1 MHITVRIFLILI
13 SYISTEWKAY
23 TNCGYPMD
31 FAVREDTIFIATNGG
46 IRYFNPVDIEFSGN
60 TFELQHSSCFT
71 SVNGL
76 ARNII
81 TQVEI
86 DSKGGLWTVVK
97 DQGIYVKPP
106 GESNFFRYEL
116 PFQSIKDT
124 RSLKTQSN
132 FLIVGTNDGLFV
144 VDTKG
149 DYSVDNDQILPPQ
162 EILDTVKYFYE
173 DNDTIYITTGGEVYY
188 WSSGS
193 VSEFTLPYIS
203 GSLTAFAKEGN
214 IYAYGTGDELVFVS
228 GDSIYIYHTGK
239 TYNLQINK
247 DTVYAATYSGLLRLY
262 SQTMESLTTITTTSF
277 VVLDS
282 FIIYGAYFYSE
293 NYYEIG
299 SGLRIIKNGQNYR
312 EKQNVYF
319 NRYTSIRIGQ
329 DGKLWGGILTWK
341 ESRDI
346 LPSKLIYL
354 QNDSLFTVDSL
365 YQRDRAVRSLSI
377 DAENNIWCGTFSTN
391 GQGIIIYN
399 SDGQFIERITELP
412 SLIVCHIYTGND
424 TLIALFQDGIY
435 QLHKNGNGYTYS
447 LLYTVDYPTWVEPD
461 GGGKIWIGTENNGVL
476 VVDKNGNLLFHF
488 TETDFG
494 TPLINVIKHHHGITY
509 IGTGN
514 GLYQYNGTLTR
525 LCTGETRDIE
535 FYKNY
540 VWALQD
546 SALRVLTADDGKVVE
561 SFNASNSPFIPM
573 ETPFYKVRDVLEIDS
588 AGNLWVAGEEGLFYV
603 KVDYGLQTL
612 TDKLY
617 VYPNPATKGEPVY
630 IENAD
635 KKPAVYSL
643 DLRKIKI
650 ELTREGTRF
659 ILNTQEL
666 ERGLYM
672 IQVPGKKPAK
682 LFIK

>member
-1 MHITVRIFLILI
+1 MTVRIFLILI

-31 FAVREDTIFIATNGG
+31 FAVREDTVFIATNGG
-46 IRYFNPVDIEFSGN
+46 IRYFNPGDIEFSGN
-60 TFELQHSSCFT
+60 TFVLQHSSCFT

-76 ARNII
+76 PKNII
-81 TQVEI
+81 TQIEI

-106 GESNFFRYEL
+106 GESNFFSYEL
-116 PFQSIKDT
+116 PFQSIKNT

-132 FLIVGTNDGLFV
+132 FLFVGTNDGLFV
-144 VDTKG
+144 VETKG

-162 EILDTVKYFYE
+162 EILDTVKYFCE
-173 DNDTIYITTGGEVYY
+173 DNDTIYITTGEKIYY

-214 IYAYGTGDELVFVS
+214 IYAYGTGDEVVFVS

-247 DTVYAATYSGLLRLY
+247 DTVYAATYSGLLSLY
-262 SQTMESLTTITTTSF
+262 SQAMDSLITITTTSF

-282 FIIYGAYFYSE
+282 IIVYGAYFYSE

-312 EKQNVYF
+312 EEQDVYF
-319 NRYTSIRIGQ
+319 NRYTSIRMGQ

-447 LLYTVDYPTWVEPD
+447 LLYSVDYPTWVEPD
-461 GGGKIWIGTENNGVL
+461 GDGKIWIGTENNGVL
-476 VVDKNGNLLFHF
+476 VVDKNGSLLFHF

-494 TPLINVIKHHHGITY
+494 TPLINVIKHHKGITY

-514 GLYQYNGTLTR
+514 GLYQYNGTLTK
-525 LCTGETRDIE
+525 LCTGGTRDIE
-535 FYKNY
+535 FYKKY

-546 SALRVLTADDGKVVE
+546 SALRVLTQDGKVVK
-561 SFNASNSPFIPM
+561 SFNAGNSPFIPM

-588 AGNLWVAGEEGLFYV
+588 LGNLWVAGEEGLFYV

-617 VYPNPATKGEPVY
+617 VYPNPATKGELVY

-635 KKPAVYSL
+635 RKPIVYTL

-650 ELTREGTRF
+650 ELTREGTHF
-659 ILNTQEL
+659 ILNTRGL
-666 ERGLYM
+666 ERGLYI

>member
-1 MHITVRIFLILI
+1 MTVRIFLILI

-31 FAVREDTIFIATNGG
+31 FAVREDTVFIATNGG
-46 IRYFNPVDIEFSGN
+46 IRYFNPGDIEFSGN
-60 TFELQHSSCFT
+60 TFVLQHSSCFT

-81 TQVEI
+81 TQIEI
-86 DSKGGLWTVVK
+86 DSQGGLWAVVK

-106 GESNFFRYEL
+106 GESNFFSYKL

-124 RSLKTQSN
+124 RRLKTQSN

-173 DNDTIYITTGGEVYY
+173 DNDTIYITTRGGVYY

-262 SQTMESLTTITTTSF
+262 SQAMENLITTTTTSF

-282 FIIYGAYFYSE
+282 FIIYGTFFYSE
-293 NYYEIG
+293 NYYELG
-299 SGLRIIKNGQNYR
+299 PGLRIIKNGQNYR
-312 EKQNVYF
+312 EEQDVYF

-354 QNDSLFTVDSL
+354 
-365 YQRDRAVRSLSI
+365 
-377 DAENNIWCGTFSTN
+377 
-391 GQGIIIYN
+391 
-399 SDGQFIERITELP
+399 
-412 SLIVCHIYTGND
+412 
-424 TLIALFQDGIY
+424 
-435 QLHKNGNGYTYS
+435 
-447 LLYTVDYPTWVEPD
+447 
-461 GGGKIWIGTENNGVL
+461 
-476 VVDKNGNLLFHF
+476 
-488 TETDFG
+488 
-494 TPLINVIKHHHGITY
+494 
-509 IGTGN
+509 
-514 GLYQYNGTLTR
+514 
-525 LCTGETRDIE
+525 
-535 FYKNY
+535 
-540 VWALQD
+540 
-546 SALRVLTADDGKVVE
+546 
-561 SFNASNSPFIPM
+561 
-573 ETPFYKVRDVLEIDS
+573 
-588 AGNLWVAGEEGLFYV
+588 
-603 KVDYGLQTL
+603 
-612 TDKLY
+612 
-617 VYPNPATKGEPVY
+617 
-630 IENAD
+630 
-635 KKPAVYSL
+635 
-643 DLRKIKI
+643 
-650 ELTREGTRF
+650 
-659 ILNTQEL
+659 
-666 ERGLYM
+666 
-672 IQVPGKKPAK
+672 
-682 LFIK
+682 

>member
-1 MHITVRIFLILI
+1 MTVRIFLILI

-31 FAVREDTIFIATNGG
+31 FAVREDTVFIATNGG
-46 IRYFNPVDIEFSGN
+46 IRYFNPGDIEFSGN
-60 TFELQHSSCFT
+60 TFVLQHSSCFT

-81 TQVEI
+81 TQIEI
-86 DSKGGLWTVVK
+86 DSQGGLWAVVK

-106 GESNFFRYEL
+106 GESNFFSYKL

-561 SFNASNSPFIPM
+561 SFNAGNSPFIPM

-666 ERGLYM
+666 ERGLYI

>member
-1 MHITVRIFLILI
+1 MYMTVRIFLILI

-31 FAVREDTIFIATNGG
+31 FAVREDTVFIATNGG
-46 IRYFNPVDIEFSGN
+46 IRYFNPGDIEFSGN
-60 TFELQHSSCFT
+60 TFVLQHSSCFT

-76 ARNII
+76 PKNII
-81 TQVEI
+81 TQIEI

-106 GESNFFRYEL
+106 GESNFFSYEL
-116 PFQSIKDT
+116 PFQSIKNT

-132 FLIVGTNDGLFV
+132 FLFVGTNDGLFV
-144 VDTKG
+144 VETKG

-162 EILDTVKYFYE
+162 EILDTVKYFCE
-173 DNDTIYITTGGEVYY
+173 DNDTIYITTGEKVYY

-214 IYAYGTGDELVFVS
+214 IYAYGTGDEVVFVS

-247 DTVYAATYSGLLRLY
+247 DTVYAATYSGLLSLY
-262 SQTMESLTTITTTSF
+262 SQAMDSLITITTTSF

-282 FIIYGAYFYSE
+282 IIVYGAYFYSE

-312 EKQNVYF
+312 EEQDVYF
-319 NRYTSIRIGQ
+319 NRYTSIRMGQ

-447 LLYTVDYPTWVEPD
+447 LLYSVDYPTWVEPD
-461 GGGKIWIGTENNGVL
+461 GDGKIWIGTENNGVL
-476 VVDKNGNLLFHF
+476 VVDKNGSLLFHF

-494 TPLINVIKHHHGITY
+494 TPLINVIKHHEGITY

-514 GLYQYNGTLTR
+514 GLYQYNGTLTK
-525 LCTGETRDIE
+525 LCTGGTRDIE
-535 FYKNY
+535 FYKKY

-546 SALRVLTADDGKVVE
+546 SALRVLTQDGKVVK
-561 SFNASNSPFIPM
+561 SFNAGNSPFIPM

-588 AGNLWVAGEEGLFYV
+588 LGNLWVAGEEGLFYV

-617 VYPNPATKGEPVY
+617 VYPNPATKGELVY

-635 KKPAVYSL
+635 RKPIVYTL

-650 ELTREGTRF
+650 ELTREGTHF
-659 ILNTQEL
+659 ILNTRGL
-666 ERGLYM
+666 ERGLYI

>member
-1 MHITVRIFLILI
+1 MTVRIFLILI

-31 FAVREDTIFIATNGG
+31 FAVREDTVFIATNGG
-46 IRYFNPVDIEFSGN
+46 IRYFNPGDIEFSGN
-60 TFELQHSSCFT
+60 TFVLQHSSCFT

-76 ARNII
+76 PKNII
-81 TQVEI
+81 TQIEI

-106 GESNFFRYEL
+106 GESNFFSYEL
-116 PFQSIKDT
+116 PFQSIKNT

-132 FLIVGTNDGLFV
+132 FLFVGTNDGLFV
-144 VDTKG
+144 VETKG

-162 EILDTVKYFYE
+162 EILDTVKYFCE
-173 DNDTIYITTGGEVYY
+173 DNDTIYITTGEKVYY

-214 IYAYGTGDELVFVS
+214 IYAYGTGDEVVFVS

-247 DTVYAATYSGLLRLY
+247 DTVYAATYSGLLSLY
-262 SQTMESLTTITTTSF
+262 SQAMDSLITITTTSF

-282 FIIYGAYFYSE
+282 IIVYGAYFYSE

-312 EKQNVYF
+312 EEQDVYF
-319 NRYTSIRIGQ
+319 NRYTSIRMGQ

-447 LLYTVDYPTWVEPD
+447 LLYSVDYPTWVEPD
-461 GGGKIWIGTENNGVL
+461 GDGKIWIGTENNGVL
-476 VVDKNGNLLFHF
+476 VVDKNGSLLFHF

-494 TPLINVIKHHHGITY
+494 TPLINVIKHHKGITY

-514 GLYQYNGTLTR
+514 GLYQYNGTLTK
-525 LCTGETRDIE
+525 LCTGGTRDIE
-535 FYKNY
+535 FYKKY

-546 SALRVLTADDGKVVE
+546 SALRVLTQDGKVVK
-561 SFNASNSPFIPM
+561 SFNAGNSPFIPM

-588 AGNLWVAGEEGLFYV
+588 LGNLWVAGEEGLFYV

-617 VYPNPATKGEPVY
+617 VYPNPATKGELVY

-635 KKPAVYSL
+635 RKPIVYTL

-650 ELTREGTRF
+650 ELTREGTHF
-659 ILNTQEL
+659 ILNTRGL
-666 ERGLYM
+666 ERGLYI

>member
-1 MHITVRIFLILI
+1 MTVRIFLILI

-31 FAVREDTIFIATNGG
+31 FAVREDTVFIATNGG
-46 IRYFNPVDIEFSGN
+46 IRYFNPGDIEFSGN
-60 TFELQHSSCFT
+60 TFVLQHSSCFT

-81 TQVEI
+81 TQIEI
-86 DSKGGLWTVVK
+86 DSQGGLWAVVK

-106 GESNFFRYEL
+106 GESNFFSYKL

-494 TPLINVIKHHHGITY
+494 TPLINVIKHHHGMTY

-561 SFNASNSPFIPM
+561 SFNAGNSPFIPM

-666 ERGLYM
+666 ERGLYI

>member
-81 TQVEI
+81 TQIEI
-86 DSKGGLWTVVK
+86 DSQGGLWAVVK
-97 DQGIYVKPP
+97 DQGIYIKPP
-106 GESNFFRYEL
+106 GESNFFSYKL

-354 QNDSLFTVDSL
+354 QNDSLFTADSL

-561 SFNASNSPFIPM
+561 SFNAGNSPFIPM

-666 ERGLYM
+666 ERGLYI

>member
-1 MHITVRIFLILI
+1 MHITVSIFLILI

-31 FAVREDTIFIATNGG
+31 FAVREDTVFIATNGG
-46 IRYFNPVDIEFSGN
+46 IRYFNSGDIEFSGN
-60 TFELQHSSCFT
+60 TFKLQHSSCFT

-76 ARNII
+76 AKNII
-81 TQVEI
+81 TQIEI
-86 DSKGGLWTVVK
+86 DSKRGLWAVVK

-116 PFQSIKDT
+116 PFQSIKNT
-124 RSLKTQSN
+124 RSLKIQSN
-132 FLIVGTNDGLFV
+132 FLFIGTNDGLFV

-149 DYSVDNDQILPPQ
+149 DYSIENDQILPPQ
-162 EILDTVKYFYE
+162 EIMDTVKYFYE
-173 DNDTIYITTGGEVYY
+173 DNDTIYITTGGKVYY

-247 DTVYAATYSGLLRLY
+247 DTVYAATHSGLLRLY
-262 SQTMESLTTITTTSF
+262 SQTMENLTTITTTSF

-282 FIIYGAYFYSE
+282 IIIYGTYFYSE
-293 NYYEIG
+293 NYYDLG
-299 SGLRIIKNGQNYR
+299 PGLRIIKNGQNYR
-312 EKQNVYF
+312 EEQGVYF
-319 NRYTSIRIGQ
+319 NRYTSIRIAR

-341 ESRDI
+341 ENRDI
-346 LPSKLIYL
+346 LPSKLIYF
-354 QNDSLFTVDSL
+354 QNDLFFTVDSL

-435 QLHKNGNGYTYS
+435 QLHKNGKAYTYS
-447 LLYTVDYPTWVEPD
+447 LLYSVDYPTWVEPD
-461 GGGKIWIGTENNGVL
+461 GDGKIWIGTENNGVL
-476 VVDKNGNLLFHF
+476 VVDKNGSLLFHF

-494 TPLINVIKHHHGITY
+494 TPLINVIKHHKGITY

-514 GLYQYNGTLTR
+514 SLYKYNGTLAK
-525 LCTGETRDIE
+525 LCAGETRDIE

-540 VWALQD
+540 IWALQD
-546 SALRVLTADDGKVVE
+546 SALRVLTEDDGNVVE
-561 SFNASNSPFIPM
+561 SFNASNSPFIPL

-588 AGNLWVAGEEGLFYV
+588 LGNLWVAGEEGLFYI
-603 KVDYGLQTL
+603 KVDYGQQIL

-617 VYPNPATKGEPVY
+617 VYPNPATKGELVY

-635 KKPAVYSL
+635 KKPTVYTL
-643 DLRKIKI
+643 DLRKINI
-650 ELTREGTRF
+650 ELTKEGTRF
-659 ILNTQEL
+659 ILNSRGL
-666 ERGLYM
+666 ERGLYI

>member
-1 MHITVRIFLILI
+1 MTVRIFLILI

-31 FAVREDTIFIATNGG
+31 FAVREDTVFIATNGG
-46 IRYFNPVDIEFSGN
+46 IRYFNPGDIEFSGN
-60 TFELQHSSCFT
+60 TFVLQHSNCFT

-81 TQVEI
+81 TQIEI
-86 DSKGGLWTVVK
+86 DSQGGLWAVVK

-106 GESNFFRYEL
+106 GESNFFSYKL

-124 RSLKTQSN
+124 RRLKTQSN

-173 DNDTIYITTGGEVYY
+173 DNDTIYITTRGGVYY

-214 IYAYGTGDELVFVS
+214 IYAYGTGDDLVFVS

-262 SQTMESLTTITTTSF
+262 SQTMESFTTITTTSF

-354 QNDSLFTVDSL
+354 QNDSLFTADSL

-494 TPLINVIKHHHGITY
+494 TPLINVIKHHHGMTY

-617 VYPNPATKGEPVY
+617 VYPNPATKGELVY

-650 ELTREGTRF
+650 ELTREATRF

-666 ERGLYM
+666 ERGLYI

>member
-1 MHITVRIFLILI
+1 MTVRIFLILI

-31 FAVREDTIFIATNGG
+31 FAVREDTVFIATNGG
-46 IRYFNPVDIEFSGN
+46 IRYFNPGDIEFSGN
-60 TFELQHSSCFT
+60 TFVLQHSSCFT

-76 ARNII
+76 PKNII

-106 GESNFFRYEL
+106 GESNFFSYEL
-116 PFQSIKDT
+116 PFQSIKNT

-132 FLIVGTNDGLFV
+132 FLFVGTNDGLFV
-144 VDTKG
+144 VETKG

-162 EILDTVKYFYE
+162 EILDTVKYFCE
-173 DNDTIYITTGGEVYY
+173 DNDTIYITTGEKIYY

-214 IYAYGTGDELVFVS
+214 IYAYGTGDEVVFVS

-247 DTVYAATYSGLLRLY
+247 DTVYAATYSGLLSLY
-262 SQTMESLTTITTTSF
+262 SQAMDSLITITTTSF

-282 FIIYGAYFYSE
+282 IIVYGAYFYSE

-312 EKQNVYF
+312 EEQDVYF
-319 NRYTSIRIGQ
+319 NRYTSIRMGQ

-447 LLYTVDYPTWVEPD
+447 LLYSVDYPTWVEPD
-461 GGGKIWIGTENNGVL
+461 GDGKIWIGTENNGVL
-476 VVDKNGNLLFHF
+476 VVDKNGSLLFHF

-494 TPLINVIKHHHGITY
+494 TPLINVIKHHKGITY

-514 GLYQYNGTLTR
+514 GLYQYNGTLTK
-525 LCTGETRDIE
+525 LCTGGTRDIE
-535 FYKNY
+535 FYKKY

-546 SALRVLTADDGKVVE
+546 SALRVLTQDGKVVK
-561 SFNASNSPFIPM
+561 SFNAGNSPFIPM

-588 AGNLWVAGEEGLFYV
+588 LGNLWVAGEEGLFYV

-617 VYPNPATKGEPVY
+617 VYPNPATKGELVY

-635 KKPAVYSL
+635 RKPIVYTL

-650 ELTREGTRF
+650 ELTREGTHF
-659 ILNTQEL
+659 ILNTRGL
-666 ERGLYM
+666 ERGLYI